1 MLILA
6 AANPCPRLVVTALF
20 TCTQNAPVVKGYE
33 EDTKQISP
41 VSTDCNIFVIFAG
54 RALKLKNI
62 STTFSIVNLCPSLPS
77 VTKENM
83 KRFHCLNIVLNNKT
97 GPLF

>member
-1 MLILA
+1 MLILPA
-6 AANPCPRLVVTALF
+6 AYPYLRLVVTALF

-33 EDTKQISP
+33 EDTKQSSP
-41 VSTDCNIFVIFAG
+41 VSTDYSIFCDFFS

-62 STTFSIVNLCPSLPS
+62 STTFSIVNPCPSLPS

-97 GPLF
+97 GLLF